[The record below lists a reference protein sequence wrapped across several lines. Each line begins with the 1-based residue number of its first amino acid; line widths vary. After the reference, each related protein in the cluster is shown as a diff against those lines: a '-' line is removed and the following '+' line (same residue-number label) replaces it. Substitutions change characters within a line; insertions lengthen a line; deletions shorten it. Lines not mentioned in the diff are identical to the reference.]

1 MEEEKKDGIET
12 LQDEIKSNL
21 DQPIDEGIANIM
33 MEERQ
38 QEAKAKISQNAV
50 NKLNKSTKTFTQIT
64 VLGSND

>member
-1 MEEEKKDGIET
+1 MEEEKKDAIET